1 MQFNNIKSIKE
12 FQLFGD
18 STGYLLS
25 DNATLYAFEGNQTK
39 LIPTPTEFTIHDF
52 YFKNDSCGVIIGN
65 SIPQTLKSHA
75 TLLEGGVG
83 GIIFPLL
90 LSIILSFCLKKNK
103 IGKYAAIMLV
113 FMVSACSIFWKSE
126 KVKISANTTEIHFNS
141 KRPVIKNKGINAHAL
156 LGYSTDQIYAFIA
169 STNNYGKTWNVT
181 KICNQNNFCSNFLLT
196 DITHDGTNYIIG
208 TYGPN
213 GHSDGDIYTLNK
225 NETNTIGISRGIRG
239 VEYISEF
246 KKPLMVYFGSDKMLK
261 IPGNEFS
268 KTKGGIVFTG
278 SVQDSIYRFVKSPE
292 INTDV
297 NSLGLLNT
305 DHFYATT
312 ASGKLFE
319 FKNQNWRQEL
329 VKDSLKVNMITSNS
343 SKNQIFALT
352 ETNDCYQKEIG
363 SNWKLLP
370 YKNVSSVKNKNK
382 EIYLVIQNRIQKINN
397 VN

>member
-1 MQFNNIKSIKE
+1 MQFTNIKSIKE
-12 FQLFGD
+12 FQLFRD

-25 DNATLYAFEGNQTK
+25 DNATLYAFEGSQTK
-39 LIPTPTEFTIHDF
+39 LIPTPNEFIINDF

-75 TLLEGGVG
+75 IILESGVK
-83 GIIFPLL
+83 GILFPLL
-90 LSIILSFCLKKNK
+90 LSIILSFFLRKNK
-103 IGKYAAIMLV
+103 IGKYTAITLV

-126 KVKISANTTEIHFNS
+126 KVNISANTSEIHFNS
-141 KRPVIKNKGINAHAL
+141 KRQVIKNKGINTHAL
-156 LGYSTDQIYAFIA
+156 LGYPTDQIYSFIA

-181 KICNQNNFCSNFLLT
+181 KICNQENFCSNFLMT
-196 DITHDGTNYIIG
+196 DITYDGTNYIIG

-213 GHSDGDIYTLNK
+213 GHADGDIYTINK

-239 VEYISEF
+239 VQYISEF
-246 KKPLMVYFGSDKMLK
+246 DKPLIVYFGSDKMVK
-261 IPGNEFS
+261 IPGHEFS
-268 KTKGGIVFTG
+268 KTKGGIVFVS

-297 NSLGLLNT
+297 NSLGILNKE
-305 DHFYATT
+305 HFYATT
-312 ASGKLFE
+312 TSGKLFE

-329 VKDSLKVNMITSNS
+329 VKDSLKVKMITSNS
-343 SKNQIFALT
+343 SKNEIYAIT
-352 ETNDCYQKEIG
+352 ETNECYRKEIG

-382 EIYLVIQNRIQKINN
+382 EIYLVIQNRIQKIN
-397 VN
+397 